1 MLALDVSGSMSYVG
15 CDGTPCITPRVASAA
30 MSMVVARTEDEH
42 QFVAFSHTIIP
53 LMVDK
58 SMSLDEVLALM
69 KLVN

>member
-1 MLALDVSGSMSYVG
+1 
-15 CDGTPCITPRVASAA
+15 
-30 MSMVVARTEDEH
+30 MVVARTEDEH

-53 LMVDK
+53 LMIDN